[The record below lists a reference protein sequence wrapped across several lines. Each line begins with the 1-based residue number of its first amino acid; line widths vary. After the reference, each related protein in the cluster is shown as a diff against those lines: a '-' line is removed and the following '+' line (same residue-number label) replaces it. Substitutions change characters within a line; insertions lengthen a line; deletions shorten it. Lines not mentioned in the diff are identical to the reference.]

1 VPELPEV
8 ELVKRELKTVER
20 LTIEDVKVSDKVIDG
35 HNAGKLTIVKE
46 PVDIFIEN
54 AKNMDILSLGR
65 RGKYLYFILQNDHQ
79 VKYLIGHLG
88 MSGAFFHLNSLD
100 EIVERNFK
108 VHWHVIFY
116 LSDGS
121 MLVYSDI
128 RRFGELRTIDKLS
141 EFLPVVRMAPE
152 YDTEEAEEHF
162 LNAVKSPKNASKT
175 IKAVLMDSTAV
186 TGVGNIYAA
195 ESLYSAKILPTRKAG
210 NISVKRLEN
219 LYQAIIDVFE
229 LSLSHGGST
238 ISDYRSST
246 GGSGEMQNR
255 FQVYQRKNCPAGHDI
270 TTKVIAGRNT
280 FYCTKCQR

>member
-1 VPELPEV
+1 MPELPEV
-8 ELVKRELKTVER
+8 ELVKRELKTVEN
-20 LTIEDVKVSDKVIDG
+20 LTIEDVKVSDKVVEG

-54 AKNMDILSLGR
+54 TKNMDILSLGR

-100 EIVERNFK
+100 EIVEHNFK

-128 RRFGELRTIDKLS
+128 RRFGELRTIGKLS

-152 YDTEEAEEHF
+152 YDTEEAKEHF
-162 LNAVKSPKNASKT
+162 LNAVKSPNNAAKT
-175 IKAVLMDSTAV
+175 IKSVLMDSTVV

-210 NISVKRLEN
+210 NISVKRLEGCL
-219 LYQAIIDVFE
+219 LYTSPSPRD
-229 LSLSHGGST
+229 
-238 ISDYRSST
+238 
-246 GGSGEMQNR
+246 
-255 FQVYQRKNCPAGHDI
+255 
-270 TTKVIAGRNT
+270 
-280 FYCTKCQR
+280 

>member
-1 VPELPEV
+1 MPELPEV

-54 AKNMDILSLGR
+54 AKNMNILSLGR

-100 EIVERNFK
+100 EIVEHNFK

>member
-1 VPELPEV
+1 MPELPEV